1 MLPVIGGETE
11 VPIFLNSSLQGRT
24 INNQEITSDTCIVN
38 NTTVQVLLLKYLE
51 PPEKTIDQAWLSSVE
66 YKNEVWTDW

>member
-24 INNQEITSDTCIVN
+24 INNQEITSDTCIVK

-51 PPEKTIDQAWLSSVE
+51 PPEKTIDQA
-66 YKNEVWTDW
+66 